1 MGLCCKKKHITQED
15 STLMVSSLRH
25 EIQVI
30 EVYVS
35 SQLISS
41 QLLGSELNRMRGMWK
56 DTTQKLEKECRER
69 KIIEEFLMEIKTVQP
84 PRSCH
89 DHLSSDEVEQELT
102 EMDGCTYGVHGRKR
116 DSQKNSNDTTPGG
129 WSANERFRDDQGEFQ
144 TEIQTLRKELHSQ
157 ALAAARLN
165 YRILLERD
173 QLIGKILYT
182 FKRQQNGRSNPSKR
196 GTNGL
201 AHAKSYDLKGG
212 HRLEER
218 GLIAMEEPFT
228 EKQFSK
234 VKLMLEKFVSS
245 GMD

>member
-157 ALAAARLN
+157 ALV
-165 YRILLERD
+165 
-173 QLIGKILYT
+173 
-182 FKRQQNGRSNPSKR
+182 F
-196 GTNGL
+196 
-201 AHAKSYDLKGG
+201 
-212 HRLEER
+212 
-218 GLIAMEEPFT
+218 
-228 EKQFSK
+228 
-234 VKLMLEKFVSS
+234 EKFAPVH
-245 GMD
+245 GCICHIFYRRQPG